1 MAVFLCATMLI
12 LPKTVTALE
21 FIRKNTRF
29 IFILILPVYF
39 FIVQSSLLNR
49 HTHFYANGIIVTHS
63 HPTDSKDNGS
73 GKNHKHSKNEI
84 CFYSAVHFDYYNISS
99 ELQISNNCNP
109 VSRGYFIHNEKFFHL
124 TLQLHKT
131 LRGPPAFQIS

>member
-1 MAVFLCATMLI
+1 MCNNANFAKNYYC
-12 LPKTVTALE
+12 LE

-39 FIVQSSLLNR
+39 FIVQSSLLNK
-49 HTHFYANGIIVTHS
+49 HTHFYANGIVVTHS
-63 HPTDSKDNGS
+63 HPADSRNGES

-84 CFYSAVHFDYYNISS
+84 CFYSAIHFDYFNISP
-99 ELQISNNCNP
+99 ELHINYNHNP
-109 VSRGYFIHNEKFFHL
+109 VSTDYFIHNEKFFHL

-131 LRGPPAFQIS
+131 LRGPPVFQIT